1 MPDVEEL
8 CGYIP
13 MKQAAAVIGVE
24 PPSMTAIVY
33 ERKVKAVRIAGVI
46 LVEKDSAVNFRKV
59 REQYLAD
66 LE

>member
-1 MPDVEEL
+1 
-8 CGYIP
+8 